1 MITHLCKYFM
11 ARNRNKIFPEHK
23 HWKTDKHYASC
34 AATFKVST
42 WWWNGIEMF
51 SALLE
56 FCEENPPVTG
66 GCLRPSQRSFDVF
79 FVVCVSKLLKKQC
92 SCQWFVMPG
101 PSYLV
106 PVFFCVWYCSL
117 ALVTFSDVLQGY
129 LVNIWEITKSTQFQ
143 CSYPHWYCFD
153 SITEYQIDTNIL
165 AHTMTARM
173 SCHVHN
179 FVMITLSDFGRE
191 LSKIFIKFRVPIYL
205 LLKLYKVNVKLIE
218 AEWRIH
224 ALVI

>member
-23 HWKTDKHYASC
+23 HWKTDMRYASC
-34 AATFKVST
+34 ATSFSQKHST
-42 WWWNGIEMF
+42 YKKCIQHYLNFVKRIHQSLSGPHKGAVM
-51 SALLE
+51 
-56 FCEENPPVTG
+56 C
-66 GCLRPSQRSFDVF
+66 SFDVF
-79 FVVCVSKLLKKQC
+79 FVVFVNKLLKKQW

-117 ALVTFSDVLQGY
+117 TLVTFSHVLQGY
-129 LVNIWEITKSTQFQ
+129 LINIWEITKSTQFQ